1 MQPMLNCEPL
11 SDHLLGPRAGGPG
24 GTTHVVKL
32 PPGLRAQ
39 AEGAFGQELH
49 QIPLKICDDTKAGSL
64 FGAADAFAWGGAI
77 YLRRSAANS
86 ADPGLSR
93 LLLHEIVHLLQARN
107 HQSDRAADPTP
118 ELEREADLAAQ
129 AALDG
134 ERFTVRGAALPLR
147 RLNGILGGIG
157 IAALLIVV
165 GAAATYYGSRQK
177 RESQEEEV
185 KKWKK
190 TLEDRTPTQREIQQ
204 IEELRKRIQT
214 KHSHETMWG
223 VVPFYGS
230 LDQIL
235 NGDNLLT
242 QFGGVCF
249 LVLDCTMVG
258 GIVVRGGTK
267 MLAQTQL
274 KTGVRF
280 FSGYEAQQFAKGGI
294 IFSVN
299 EAQAGAL
306 RTVAQGGGTA
316 LQKEAFETVLKSIA
330 GEGFELT
337 TEAGVKQAIGA
348 ASKGRTIIL
357 AGTEKF
363 ANHSAVY
370 VIRNGQI
377 YKLHG
382 SMLTKQ
388 IASSGSQELTE
399 QLLRRRIGQMN
410 AMTLYNADDLIKAGL
425 TDSHLMKIVETW
437 GRQGSGLSFALESKL
452 GARGC
457 GHAQSVLL
465 QQLGVHAEHGMA
477 RYLPLLLDKSRMGG
491 AGTHFLLNRGRQ
503 ASGTLLQLGMGGAFP
518 KTVQAF
524 PTALRGLEDQGD
536 DYQNAT
542 NLQLKRMVLLNDRT
556 QPVRVHQNRQGI
568 LLEPANGINL
578 KKPSAESKVKE
589 IRVEVGKD

>member
-1 MQPMLNCEPL
+1 MQPVLECNLL
-11 SDHLLGPRAGGPG
+11 SDQLQN
-24 GTTHVVKL
+24 
-32 PPGLRAQ
+32 AQ
-39 AEGAFGQELH
+39 AEGPVVFTRLPRDLCAKGEAAFGRNLSR
-49 QIPLKICDDTKAGSL
+49 IPLRVVDDRQVPGL
-64 FGAADAFAWGGAI
+64 FGAADAYAERGAI
-77 YLRRSAANS
+77 HLRRSVALS
-86 ADPGLSR
+86 GDPRLDR
-93 LLLHEIVHLLQARN
+93 LLLHEAVHVLQARN
-107 HQSDRAADPTP
+107 HTP
-118 ELEREADLAAQ
+118 GGPASPVSVLEAEAERAAQ

-134 ERFTVRGAALPLR
+134 RKVDVVGAAAPEQ
-147 RLNGILGGIG
+147 RLNGLLGGLG

-165 GAAATYYGSRQK
+165 GAAASYYGSKQK
-177 RESQEEEV
+177 RERQEDEV

-190 TLEDRTPTQREIQQ
+190 TLENRKPTQHEIQQ
-204 IEELRKRIQT
+204 IEELRKRLQH
-214 KHSHETMWG
+214 KHTHETMWG

-258 GIVVRGGTK
+258 GFVVRGGTK
-267 MLAQTQL
+267 MLAQAQL

-299 EAQAGAL
+299 EAQAGTL

-316 LQKEAFETVLKSIA
+316 VQKEAFETVLKSMA
-330 GEGFELT
+330 GEGLELT

-348 ASKGRTIIL
+348 ASKGRTIVL

-388 IASSGSQELTE
+388 IAAGTSQELTE
-399 QLLRRRIGQMN
+399 QLLRRRISQMN
-410 AMTLYNADDLIKAGL
+410 TMTLYNADDLIRAGL
-425 TDSHLMKIVETW
+425 TDAHLMKIVETW
-437 GRQGSGLSFALESKL
+437 GRQGSGLAFALESKL

-465 QQLGVHAEHGMA
+465 QQLGIHAEHGMS
-477 RYLPLLLDKSRMGG
+477 RYLPILLDKSRMGG
-491 AGTHFLLNRGRQ
+491 AGTHFILNRGRQ
-503 ASGTLLQLGMGGAFP
+503 ATGTLLQLGVGGAFP

-524 PTALRGLEDQGD
+524 PRVMRNLEDEAD
-536 DYQNAT
+536 DFQNSAD
-542 NLQLKRMVLLNDRT
+542 LQLKRVMLLNDRT

-568 LLEPANGINL
+568 LLEPVNDINL
-578 KKPSAESKVKE
+578 KKPGADKKVRE
-589 IRVEVGKD
+589 IKVEMGKD